1 MSNQGPAV
9 IHNDEEESKTILE
22 IGLSKHPPEGFSGVV
37 SHFPHYPQPLPIHR
51 SHWIDVPQPEI
62 VPPPYNLSFSN
73 NNHEHKIVRVPN
85 MVWKDRVVQNEKA
98 SSCSSMTP
106 FIDTNDYK
114 KSACDRERT
123 RMRDMNKAFD
133 QLRSKL
139 PISKPSGKK
148 YSKIECL
155 RIAIGY
161 IKHLQ
166 ATLEYPAPPQH
177 YYEMSDHYH
186 DSNGPQVWAPNA
198 VGPSI
203 SAANLYYLP

>member
-1 MSNQGPAV
+1 MMSSRGISIAQ
-9 IHNDEEESKTILE
+9 NDEEESKTILE
-22 IGLSKHPPEGFSGVV
+22 IGLSKQPIDGLSGVV
-37 SHFPHYPQPLPIHR
+37 SHYPHYPQPIPMHR
-51 SHWIDVPQPEI
+51 SHWMDVPQPEI

-85 MVWKDRVVQNEKA
+85 VVWKDRVVQNEK
-98 SSCSSMTP
+98 
-106 FIDTNDYK
+106 DYK

-166 ATLEYPAPPQH
+166 ASLEYPAPPQH

-186 DSNGPQVWAPNA
+186 DPSSPQVWASNA

-203 SAANLYYLP
+203 SAPNLYYIP

>member
-1 MSNQGPAV
+1 MMSSRGPS
-9 IHNDEEESKTILE
+9 ITHNDEEESKTILE
-22 IGLSKHPPEGFSGVV
+22 IGLSKQPTDGLSGVV
-37 SHFPHYPQPLPIHR
+37 SHYPHYPQPLPIHR
-51 SHWIDVPQPEI
+51 SHWIDIPQPEI
-62 VPPPYNLSFSN
+62 VPPPYNLSFSS

-85 MVWKDRVVQNEKA
+85 VVWKDRVVQNEKA
-98 SSCSSMTP
+98 
-106 FIDTNDYK
+106 DYK

-166 ATLEYPAPPQH
+166 ASLEYPAPPQH

-186 DSNGPQVWAPNA
+186 DSASPQVWTA
-198 VGPSI
+198 
-203 SAANLYYLP
+203 SAAGTSITPTNIYYLP